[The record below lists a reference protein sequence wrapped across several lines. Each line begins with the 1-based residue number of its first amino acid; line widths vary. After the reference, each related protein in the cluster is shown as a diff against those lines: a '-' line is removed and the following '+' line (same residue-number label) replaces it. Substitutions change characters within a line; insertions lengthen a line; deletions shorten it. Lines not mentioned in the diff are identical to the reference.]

1 MNIERNL
8 IISILKLTQNG
19 PISKEIV
26 KKDTI
31 VASEIAEKI
40 FRKLH
45 DSGLV
50 YLRENFL
57 EADSLQRLKLTVYAL
72 QLGADLEHVSS
83 FLGWKEF
90 ESIAAIAFERNGYH
104 VLRNLRFK
112 HLDHRWEID
121 IVGFRKPKVLCV
133 DCKHWRHNFS
143 PSVLKRIVEEQVT
156 RTLALAEISSSMISK
171 MEWASW
177 KKVKF
182 FPVILSLLS
191 GRFKFYENVPIVPI
205 LQLQDFIN
213 KLPAHENSLKHF
225 TRP

>member
-8 IISILKLTQNG
+8 VISILKRTQSG

-26 KKDTI
+26 KKDAI
-31 VASEIAEKI
+31 MSSEIAEKI

-45 DSGLV
+45 DNGLI
-50 YLRENFL
+50 YLKENFL
-57 EADSLQRLKLTVYAL
+57 EADSVQRLKLAVYAL
-72 QLGADLEHVSS
+72 RLGADLEHVSR
-83 FLGWKEF
+83 LLDWKEF
-90 ESIAAIAFERNGYH
+90 ESMTAVALERNRYS

-121 IVGFRKPKVLCV
+121 VIGYRKPKVLCM
-133 DCKHWRHNFS
+133 DCKHWHHNFF

-156 RTLALAEISSSMISK
+156 RTLALAEISSSMKCK
-171 MEWASW
+171 MKWASW
-177 KKVKF
+177 KTVKF

-191 GRFKFYENVPIVPI
+191 SRFKFYENVPIVPI

-225 TRP
+225 VRP